1 MNSFAYIVL
10 IAFAPMASLL
20 FVYCSVQHAVLASVV
35 GGFLFLP
42 ILEIP
47 LPGLPDYSKFTA
59 ISLALILG
67 PLVSGRRL
75 PRIQQIRWWDIAY
88 CLWLIAMPVSYLANG
103 YPLYNAL
110 SAIFKTVIFWGV
122 PYWAGRCCFQSPAS
136 VRLLLQAIVIGGL
149 INVPLALWE
158 IRMSPQLHT
167 TLYGAFQHSFGQ
179 MMRNGGFRPIVFTDH
194 ALVLALWF
202 GVTLTAAIALRQA
215 KKLAPEWIQRA
226 WWLLPCFI
234 IMVPLCKSL
243 GAICLSF
250 AAAMTMAFRPFRL
263 ATTALL
269 IAAFTYVGAR
279 ILFDGLTYQVVQQ
292 VLEYLPPDRA
302 HSFTFRMDNES
313 LLLAHAWNQPF
324 LGWVNE
330 GFRGVLENGTLVSD
344 DSRKIVSDSL
354 WIIAFGTSGLL
365 GLVSLYS
372 VLFASATR
380 FLWDAS
386 VRNLAESKV
395 LGTIVA
401 ILLLDTVANGW
412 FGPVATLCTGA
423 ALSVHTSQKTG
434 IQPTSS
440 PQHLTVRP
448 LRPRA

>member
-1 MNSFAYIVL
+1 M
-10 IAFAPMASLL
+10 
-20 FVYCSVQHAVLASVV
+20 
-35 GGFLFLP
+35 
-42 ILEIP
+42 
-47 LPGLPDYSKFTA
+47 
-59 ISLALILG
+59 
-67 PLVSGRRL
+67 R
-75 PRIQQIRWWDIAY
+75 
-88 CLWLIAMPVSYLANG
+88 
-103 YPLYNAL
+103 
-110 SAIFKTVIFWGV
+110 
-122 PYWAGRCCFQSPAS
+122 SP
-136 VRLLLQAIVIGGL
+136 
-149 INVPLALWE
+149 
-158 IRMSPQLHT
+158 
-167 TLYGAFQHSFGQ
+167 
-179 MMRNGGFRPIVFTDH
+179 
-194 ALVLALWF
+194 
-202 GVTLTAAIALRQA
+202 
-215 KKLAPEWIQRA
+215 
-226 WWLLPCFI
+226 I

-269 IAAFTYVGAR
+269 ITAFTYVGAR
-279 ILFDGLTYQVVQQ
+279 ILFDGLTYQAVQQ

-423 ALSVHTSQKTG
+423 ALSVHIAQKTG
-434 IQPTSS
+434 SQPTSS